1 MENIQ
6 NNEEIKKMGC
16 VIKDPLVLR
25 LVTNMVIG
33 MGNTPIEWNH
43 IIKKAKEG
51 KKALLNNGVLE
62 YQEVKD
68 TLPDTDAEVYLSYNT
83 IHL

>member
-6 NNEEIKKMGC
+6 NNEEIKKLGC

-25 LVTNMVIG
+25 LVVNMVIG

-51 KKALLNNGVLE
+51 KEALLNNGILE
-62 YQEVKD
+62 YQGARD
-68 TLPDTDAEVYLSYNT
+68 ALPDTDAEVYLSYNT

>member
-25 LVTNMVIG
+25 LVVNMVSG
-33 MGNTPIEWNH
+33 MGNVPIEWNH

-51 KKALLNNGVLE
+51 KEALLNNGVLE
-62 YQEVKD
+62 YQEVTD
-68 TLPDTDAEVYLSYNT
+68 ALPVTDAEVYLSYNT